1 MTSTKQRILVV
12 ADRTADSP
20 DLIAAL
26 RRQSARAP
34 ASFTLLVPAVP
45 HGLAWAADMKA
56 GWTEAVGRAERAAA
70 CIRRAGLELEEAI
83 VGDPDPF
90 AAVGDVLHARRFDQV
105 VVSVLPRA
113 FSGWLAV
120 GLPARLR
127 RATDL
132 PVTQV
137 NAQSSP
143 SWRPWS
149 SPPPCGVEG
158 DSSLGVAGSSKRGSS
173 PVVEGGAGTA
183 VVGSSSGLP

>member
-1 MTSTKQRILVV
+1 VNASKQRILVV
-12 ADRTADSP
+12 ANRTATSP

-26 RRQSARAP
+26 HRQASSSR

-45 HGLAWAADMKA
+45 HGLSWAADMKA
-56 GWTEAVGRAERAAA
+56 GWVEAVGHAERAATR
-70 CIRRAGLELEEAI
+70 IRQAGLELDEVI

-90 AAVGDVLHARRFDQV
+90 AAVGDVLHAGEFDGI

-113 FSGWLAV
+113 ISRWLAL

-137 NAQSSP
+137 TARAQEQP
-143 SWRPWS
+143 A
-149 SPPPCGVEG
+149 PPPARET
-158 DSSLGVAGSSKRGSS
+158 VA
-173 PVVEGGAGTA
+173 A
-183 VVGSSSGLP
+183 